1 MSWRDDVGE
10 EDAKRGA
17 VDRVMACP
25 GRAPLAVMAGR
36 AMMQGDGGLAGRE
49 DQAAVEASGGV

>member
-1 MSWRDDVGE
+1 MGE